1 MKRMATL
8 ICVLALAG
16 IVRAEDKPN
25 PTGTWKYTAE
35 VNGQSIEVTIKL
47 KLEGDKLTGTV
58 SVLDMESNIEDGK
71 YHDGEVSFK
80 VNREM
85 NGNKFTIKYKGKIKG
100 DTFKGKSRARTGRA
114 DQHPRV
120 RGQALQGVKRTCPT
134 IKCRSARLV
143 PDPKASASD
152 DNHQVLSHTDALI

>member
-1 MKRMATL
+1 MKRMATVIYML
-8 ICVLALAG
+8 VLAG
-16 IVRAEDKPN
+16 MIWAEDKPN

-58 SVLDMESNIEDGK
+58 SAQNTESKIEDSK
-71 YHDGEVSFK
+71 YQDGEVSFK

-100 DTFKGKSRARTGRA
+100 DTFKGKREL
-114 DQHPRV
+114 V
-120 RGQALQGVKRTCPT
+120 RDGQTNTRDFEAKRS
-134 IKCRSARLV
+134 KE
-143 PDPKASASD
+143 
-152 DNHQVLSHTDALI
+152 

>member
-16 IVRAEDKPN
+16 MVRAEDKPN

-71 YHDGEVSFK
+71 YQDGEVSFK

-85 NGNKFTIKYKGKIKG
+85 NGNKFTIKYKGKITG
-100 DTFKGKSRARTGRA
+100 DTFKGKRELELG
-114 DQHPRV
+114 
-120 RGQALQGVKRTCPT
+120 GQTNTREFEAKRS
-134 IKCRSARLV
+134 KE
-143 PDPKASASD
+143 
-152 DNHQVLSHTDALI
+152 